1 MKNRLN
7 FWILLGI
14 LVNVG
19 ICGLGCVRMY
29 SLPDAPPKS
38 EWKSVAEAPK
48 ESPEELMRRFLDAK
62 RAAIQ
67 CYAALA
73 DGRFDD
79 ASEWMSRSTVD
90 FFNAHS
96 DGAGLAQAFEDD
108 HLFFDGEEQP
118 FDPVAD
124 VFIGQLTDIRDDF
137 GGREDAESATRK
149 VLYAVSASGKARELV
164 FVYEDDKWRLDC
176 PHAPKDLLTE

>member
-1 MKNRLN
+1 MNNRLN
-7 FWILLGI
+7 IWILLGI
-14 LVNVG
+14 ILSAGVLG
-19 ICGLGCVRMY
+19 MGCVRMY

-38 EWKSVAEAPK
+38 EWQSVAETPK
-48 ESPEELMRRFLDAK
+48 ESPEELVRRFLDAK

-73 DGRFDD
+73 DRRFDD
-79 ASEWMSRSTVD
+79 ASEWMSKESVD

-96 DGAGLAQAFEDD
+96 NGDGLAQAFEDG
-108 HLFFDGEEQP
+108 HLFFDGEEVP

-137 GGREDAESATRK
+137 GGREDAESAARK
-149 VLYAVSASGKARELV
+149 VLYAVSASGTARELV